1 MLMKMTKEQF
11 IESMQNAKE
20 EEKEYVNMAD
30 VAKIGD
36 EVKEAVKKGTGKEIT
51 QLAEPAA
58 KRSRKEGNKRRVKAP
73 AAWQESFRKGIEQ
86 MLSESADKIAQAKAL
101 LSEAEELVSRAE
113 TLGGMI

>member
-51 QLAEPAA
+51 QLADPVA
-58 KRSRKEGNKRRVKAP
+58 KRSRIKAP

-86 MLSESADKIAQAKAL
+86 MLSESADKTAQAKAL
-101 LSEAEELVSRAE
+101 LSEAEELVSLAE
-113 TLGGMI
+113 TLGGII

>member
-36 EVKEAVKKGTGKEIT
+36 EVKKGTDKEIT
-51 QLAEPAA
+51 QLAEPIA
-58 KRSRKEGNKRRVKAP
+58 KRSRKEEKSRIKAP

-86 MLSESADKIAQAKAL
+86 MLSESADKTAQAKAL
-101 LSEAEELVSRAE
+101 LSEAEELVSLAE

>member
-36 EVKEAVKKGTGKEIT
+36 EVKEAVKKGTSKEIT
-51 QLAEPAA
+51 QLAEPTA
-58 KRSRKEGNKRRVKAP
+58 KRSRKEGKSRIKAP

-86 MLSESADKIAQAKAL
+86 MLSESAEKIAQAKAL